1 MNVLSRLLDKA
12 VEYGVFSFH
21 PKCKKIGLTHICFV
35 DDLLIFTKGIVDSMI
50 DSQKVLQLF
59 YTFSGLQLNY
69 AKTEMYSTGIRRKI
83 LDKVQQKSGFKTGCL
98 PVRYL

>member
-1 MNVLSRLLDKA
+1 MQEDRLNL
-12 VEYGVFSFH
+12 F
-21 PKCKKIGLTHICFV
+21 CFA
-35 DDLLIFTKGIVDSMI
+35 DYLLIFTKGIVDSMI

-69 AKTEMYSTGIRRKI
+69 AKIEMYSTGIRRKI
-83 LDKVQQKSGFKTGCL
+83 LDKVQQKTGFKIGCL